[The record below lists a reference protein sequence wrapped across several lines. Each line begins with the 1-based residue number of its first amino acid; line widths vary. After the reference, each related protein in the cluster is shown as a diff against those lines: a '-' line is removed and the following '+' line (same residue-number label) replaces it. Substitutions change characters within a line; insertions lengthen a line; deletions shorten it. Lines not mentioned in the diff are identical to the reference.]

1 MNIEG
6 DMANLNLEDILKDIL
21 YKLDRLEKKV
31 DKNSA
36 DITDIYKQINMGRGG
51 VKVLSWVGAIIV
63 AILGWRMSQ

>member
-1 MNIEG
+1 
-6 DMANLNLEDILKDIL
+6 MANLNLEDILKDIL